1 MPNDLKETFM
11 TYSVENDALIEEF
24 IEYFGIENIPNPDQY
39 PKRLEF
45 LIKTF
50 KYYKSMEN
58 LNDEN

>member
-1 MPNDLKETFM
+1 MN
-11 TYSVENDALIEEF
+11 YSVENDALIEEF

-50 KYYKSMEN
+50 KYYKSMEK
-58 LNDEN
+58 LKDENGK